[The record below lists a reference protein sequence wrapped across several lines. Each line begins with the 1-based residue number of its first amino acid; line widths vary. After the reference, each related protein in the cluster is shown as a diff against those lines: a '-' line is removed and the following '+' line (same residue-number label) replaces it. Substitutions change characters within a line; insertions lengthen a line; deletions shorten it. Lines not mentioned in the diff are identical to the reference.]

1 MSAAMAERFPDG
13 FDAHSNGYLRAEP
26 MPDGR
31 MWALLR
37 ITFGRLRIVIVEDW
51 FTAGE
56 HW

>member
-1 MSAAMAERFPDG
+1 MRERFPRG
-13 FDAHSNGYLRAEP
+13 FDAAEQGYERVTP

-37 ITFGRLRIVIVEDW
+37 ITFGRLRIVIVEDE